1 MKLKKELKRAIEKS
15 ELEVNFFEL
24 NDENVKKRY
33 RVQNVPALLIGEE
46 IISEG
51 KILTERELS
60 KLIVQYSVS

>member
-1 MKLKKELKRAIEKS
+1 MKLKKELKRVIEKS